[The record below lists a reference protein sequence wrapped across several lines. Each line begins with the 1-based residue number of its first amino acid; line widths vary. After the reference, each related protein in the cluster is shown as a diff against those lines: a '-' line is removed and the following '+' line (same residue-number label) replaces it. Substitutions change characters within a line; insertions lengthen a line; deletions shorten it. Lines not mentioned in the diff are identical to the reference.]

1 LIRVGEIPRGFF
13 TRDLSLYKSTTHSPR
28 KSPDLVQKSNTS
40 RFYGNSSTRSHGF
53 QTAEFLKP
61 GTKLCTEVLIPDSR
75 GHAVIYSFPLSPF
88 LHVFIIGT
96 VFFLCFPIIQPGIST
111 TSLLS
116 QSRAKTNNNYNG
128 KYNYFFAFLNSFL
141 RISRVSL
148 FTGIAH

>member
-1 LIRVGEIPRGFF
+1 
-13 TRDLSLYKSTTHSPR
+13 
-28 KSPDLVQKSNTS
+28 
-40 RFYGNSSTRSHGF
+40 
-53 QTAEFLKP
+53 
-61 GTKLCTEVLIPDSR
+61 
-75 GHAVIYSFPLSPF
+75 
-88 LHVFIIGT
+88 

-128 KYNYFFAFLNSFL
+128 KYNYFFAFLNSLL